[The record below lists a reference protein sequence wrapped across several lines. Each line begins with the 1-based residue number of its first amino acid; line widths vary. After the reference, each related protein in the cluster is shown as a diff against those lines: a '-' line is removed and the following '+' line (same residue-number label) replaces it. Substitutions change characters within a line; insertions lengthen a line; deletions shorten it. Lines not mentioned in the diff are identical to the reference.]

1 MFRKRLFA
9 TGTGTAAGAI
19 TSSAASGIDPVSQ
32 AVNAGTQ
39 IAKTISEIS
48 DTNQRRN
55 FEEALSMLTA
65 QQQYELNQQ
74 LAASG
79 DATDRFAILSS
90 QLSNELIGL
99 DNGAKSQET
108 ALYVI
113 ATVLAVVCLGG
124 AIYYSTKVKG

>member
-1 MFRKRLFA
+1 MFKKRLFA
-9 TGTGTAAGAI
+9 TGTAIAASTAA
-19 TSSAASGIDPVSQ
+19 TSVAGGVDPISQ

-48 DTNQRRN
+48 DANQRRN

-90 QLSNELIGL
+90 QLSNTLVGL
-99 DNGAKSQET
+99 DNGANSQET

-113 ATVLAVVCLGG
+113 ATVLAVVCLSG
-124 AIYYSTKVKG
+124 AIYYSTRVK